1 MGRDGTSLPYLY
13 QTRKT
18 PLGEYRRIVY
28 ARPAPIRPFHPAPI
42 RRGAPQGRADD
53 DRTLHGLAFRARPRK
68 DLAGPLPVRHP
79 QLLQLPAHKRPDRSI
94 ARRIR
99 RHAEIREAPARHPHH
114 RRDRPHHR
122 HRGHAYD
129 QGYTRQRHA
138 RSALFVR
145 ATRLGAHLAAALRPL
160 FRGGLHPCHRQGRQ
174 AAAGADQHR
183 RTRQDTALSRRAPQR
198 SFGRRGRIPQ
208 QPGRATYARDGL
220 HDPEAGRP
228 TRRHRQT
235 HQPAYVPALV
245 CHAPAR
251 RGRQHPAGTGDF
263 FF

>member
-1 MGRDGTSLPYLY
+1 MIISEIRQEKDGRKHEKVGRDGTSLPYLY

-42 RRGAPQGRADD
+42 RRDAPQGRADD

-68 DLAGPLPVRHP
+68 NLTGPLPVRHP
-79 QLLQLPAHKRPDRSI
+79 QLLQFPAHKRPDRGV

-99 RHAEIREAPARHPHH
+99 RHAEIREAPARRPHH

-122 HRGHAYD
+122 HRGHAHD
-129 QGYTRQRHA
+129 QGHTRQRHA

-145 ATRLGAHLAAALRPL
+145 ASRLGAHLATAFRPL
-160 FRGGLHPCHRQGRQ
+160 FRGGLHPRHRQGRQ

-183 RTRQDTALSRRAPQR
+183 RTRQDTALSRKAPQR
-198 SFGRRGRIPQ
+198 TFSTTGAGSL
-208 QPGRATYARDGL
+208 RA
-220 HDPEAGRP
+220 
-228 TRRHRQT
+228 
-235 HQPAYVPALV
+235 
-245 CHAPAR
+245 
-251 RGRQHPAGTGDF
+251 
-263 FF
+263 